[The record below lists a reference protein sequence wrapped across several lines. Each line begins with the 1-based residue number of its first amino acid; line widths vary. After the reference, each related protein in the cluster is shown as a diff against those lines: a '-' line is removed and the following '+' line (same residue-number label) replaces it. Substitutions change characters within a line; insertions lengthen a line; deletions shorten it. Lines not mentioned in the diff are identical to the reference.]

1 MELKYGVNPYQK
13 PARVGILTAIDNG
26 QLTIDNDS
34 ELPFAVLNGK
44 PGYINLLDALNSWQL
59 VRELKVATGK
69 AAAASFKHVSPAGAA
84 IAGTIAEA
92 YRQARYCDPVSSYGD
107 WIALSDT
114 CDEATAKIIRPMVS
128 DGIIAPGFSA
138 PALEIL
144 KGKKKGNYTVLSID
158 ANYEPPEIER
168 KDVFGVTFE
177 QARNNI
183 KITRD
188 LLKTPVTK
196 AWNIPDSAKLDLLVA
211 MITLKYTQSNSVCY
225 ALDGKAIGIGAGQQ
239 SRLACTQIAGDK
251 ADEWLS
257 RNPPAKPST
266 RQEIALASDAFFP
279 FADNID
285 RAAKSGVKYIAQP
298 GGSIRDVDVI
308 YACDKYGIAMC
319 FTDTRLFQ
327 H

>member
-13 PARVGILTAIDNG
+13 PARVRGVDG
-26 QLTIDNDS
+26 K
-34 ELPFAVLNGK
+34 LPFTVENGT

-59 VRELKVATGK
+59 VRELRIAAGK
-69 AAAASFKHVSPAGAA
+69 PAAASFKHVSPAGVA
-84 IAGTIAEA
+84 IAGSISEA

-107 WIALSDT
+107 WIALSDI
-114 CDEATAKIIRPMVS
+114 CDEATAKVIRPMVS
-128 DGIIAPGFSA
+128 DGIIAPGYSA
-138 PALEIL
+138 AALEIL
-144 KGKKKGNYTVLSID
+144 RGKKKGNYVVLSID
-158 ANYEPPEIER
+158 PGYEPPVTER

-177 QARNNI
+177 QARNN
-183 KITRD
+183 KIISAD
-188 LLKTPVTK
+188 LITQPVTRL
-196 AWNIPDSAKLDLLVA
+196 WDIPDSAKLDLVVA

-225 ALDGKAIGIGAGQQ
+225 AWDGKAIGIGAGQQ

-257 RNPPAKPST
+257 RNPPHKASIK
-266 RQEIALASDAFFP
+266 QEIALASDAFFP

-308 YACDKYGIAMC
+308 YACDKYGIAMS
-319 FTDTRLFQ
+319 FTDTRLF
-327 H
+327 HH

>member
-1 MELKYGVNPYQK
+1 MTINNE
-13 PARVGILTAIDNG
+13 
-26 QLTIDNDS
+26 QLTINNS
-34 ELPFAVLNGK
+34 ELPFIVENGR

-59 VRELKVATGK
+59 VRELKAATGK
-69 AAAASFKHVSPAGAA
+69 TAATSFKHVSPAGAA
-84 IAGTIAEA
+84 IADSICEA

-107 WIALSDT
+107 WIALSDV

-128 DGIIAPGFSA
+128 DGIIAPGFTA

-144 KGKKKGNYTVLSID
+144 RAKKKGNYVVLSMD
-158 ANYEPPEIER
+158 ESYEPPEIER
-168 KDVFGVTFE
+168 KDVFGITFE

-188 LLKTPVTK
+188 LLTKTVTK

-225 ALDGKAIGIGAGQQ
+225 AWDGKAIGIGAGQQ

-257 RNPPAKPST
+257 RNPPAKASA

-319 FTDTRLFQ
+319 FTDTRLF
-327 H
+327 HH